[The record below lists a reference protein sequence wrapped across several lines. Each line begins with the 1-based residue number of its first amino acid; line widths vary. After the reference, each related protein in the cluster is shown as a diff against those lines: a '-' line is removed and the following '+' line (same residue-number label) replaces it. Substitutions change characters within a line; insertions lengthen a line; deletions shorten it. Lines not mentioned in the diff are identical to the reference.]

1 MPTTQTTSALARG
14 IALGALAIA
23 AVALAVAILSSGSSY
38 TIHARFVDAGQLV
51 KGNLVE
57 VGGRPIGKVSDI
69 RLTDDNQAD
78 VVLAISDKEFRPLHE
93 GTTATVRQVGL
104 SGVANRFVELT
115 PGRPS
120 SPALHDGATLSTE
133 RTRPIVDLDE
143 VLNALDPKARANL
156 QTLIRQSSASL
167 AGRSQE
173 ANAAL
178 RYLNPALSQ
187 TAGLMQELGSDDTAL
202 RQLVK
207 STATVSSAMAARSGD
222 LEGAVTNTA
231 VALRAIASER
241 SALEDVLARAPGVMH
256 RSVPTFRRLRRTLTV
271 VRPALREAQPT
282 AQPLARVL
290 RALPPA
296 ARHSTPVVRELRA
309 VLPSLRRTLVEM
321 PALADELVPIIG
333 KTTTATRGFLPVLAG
348 LRPYAPDL
356 VAGLFNGFGGV
367 TSGFYDANGHYARIA
382 SEFGAASASGLGSLI
397 PTPPAGDLA
406 GLRTGLTARCPGSA
420 AEPAADGSNPWV
432 DDPSLCDP
440 KHSR

>member
-1 MPTTQTTSALARG
+1 M
-14 IALGALAIA
+14 
-23 AVALAVAILSSGSSY
+23 
-38 TIHARFVDAGQLV
+38 
-51 KGNLVE
+51 
-57 VGGRPIGKVSDI
+57 
-69 RLTDDNQAD
+69 
-78 VVLAISDKEFRPLHE
+78 LAISDKEFRPLHQ

-115 PGRPS
+115 PGAPARPRCT
-120 SPALHDGATLSTE
+120 DGATLSTE

-156 QTLIRQSSASL
+156 QTLIRQSSVSL
-167 AGRSQE
+167 AGGSQD

-187 TAGLMQELGSDDTAL
+187 TAGLMQELGSDDAAL

-207 STATVSSAMAARSGD
+207 STATVSSAVAARSGD

-256 RSVPTFRRLRRTLTV
+256 RSIPTFQRLRADARRGPAGAPRGSADGSAV
-271 VRPALREAQPT
+271 GPRPAR
-282 AQPLARVL
+282 
-290 RALPPA
+290 PA
-296 ARHSTPVVRELRA
+296 ARRSPLHTCRA
-309 VLPSLRRTLVEM
+309 RAARR
-321 PALADELVPIIG
+321 PAQS
-333 KTTTATRGFLPVLAG
+333 
-348 LRPYAPDL
+348 APDSGRDARAGRRAGPDHRQDHHRDQGL
-356 VAGLFNGFGGV
+356 PARAGRPAPVRARPRGGLFNGFGGV
-367 TSGFYDANGHYARIA
+367 TSGFYDANGHFARIA
-382 SEFGAASASGLGSLI
+382 SEFGAASASGSGSLI

-420 AEPAADGSNPWV
+420 VEPAADGSNPWV

>member
-1 MPTTQTTSALARG
+1 
-14 IALGALAIA
+14 
-23 AVALAVAILSSGSSY
+23 
-38 TIHARFVDAGQLV
+38 
-51 KGNLVE
+51 
-57 VGGRPIGKVSDI
+57 
-69 RLTDDNQAD
+69 
-78 VVLAISDKEFRPLHE
+78 
-93 GTTATVRQVGL
+93 VRQVGL
-104 SGVANRFVELT
+104 SGVANRFVELY
-115 PGRPS
+115 PGRS
-120 SPALHDGATLSTE
+120 SSRALRDGAVLDTND
-133 RTRPIVDLDE
+133 TRPIVDLDE
-143 VLNALDPKARANL
+143 VLDALDPKARANL
-156 QTLIRQSSASL
+156 QTLIRESSASL
-167 AGRSQE
+167 AGRSQD

-187 TAGLMQELGSDDTAL
+187 TAGLMQELGSDDVAL

-207 STATVSSAMAARSGD
+207 STATVSSAVAARSGD

-256 RSVPTFRRLRRTLTV
+256 RSIPTFKRLRRTLAV
-271 VRPALREAQPT
+271 VRPALREAQPS

-321 PALADELVPIIG
+321 PALANELVPIIG
-333 KTTTATRGFLPVLAG
+333 KTTTSAKGFLPVLAG

-367 TSGFYDANGHYARIA
+367 TSGFYDANGHFARIA

-397 PTPPAGDLA
+397 PAPPAGDLV

-420 AEPAADGSNPWV
+420 VEPAADGSNPWV

-440 KHSR
+440 KQSR